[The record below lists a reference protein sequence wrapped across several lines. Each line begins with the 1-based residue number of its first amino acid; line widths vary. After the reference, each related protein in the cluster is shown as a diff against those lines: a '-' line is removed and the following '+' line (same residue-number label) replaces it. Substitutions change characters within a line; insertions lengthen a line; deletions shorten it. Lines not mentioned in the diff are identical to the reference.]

1 MTHKKFSKIND
12 EFDLSLLIFIL
23 SKTWYVVIISVALFF
38 SVAWIYLRYTPNLYE
53 ATTVIQIEPE
63 NKPDVIQEQTKLY
76 SNYNQL
82 ATKID
87 FLKSSAFLESSLSKL
102 PLEVNYFY
110 KGTILNNELYRNSPF
125 TVRVLSSS
133 QQINGVL
140 IDLTFDKSSDL
151 VVSYEIGDTKYK
163 KRFTNGSGG
172 VNVVTEHFNILVSVN
187 DGVQIK
193 KGDTYAI
200 QIFDKESICSM
211 YSHKMQATILNEAA
225 KTIQIKVQDYNPQ
238 KASEIVNTIAVDFA
252 EYDKIQKQENANNII
267 NFIDDQLEMLEDELF
282 KTHNEMEEYKRENNI
297 EVSELRSKT
306 LIQQKIEDL
315 NSELAKLD
323 YEKTLLDKINTS
335 VSGNKDIDVY
345 SFLADIIGSNYQGA
359 LSAILTNLQS
369 LLLQREQAAYSYT
382 KESGHVKQLDY
393 QIDIQKRVL
402 AESILSFKNNIDVKA
417 KQLRTELNALTQE
430 LLMQVDNTKA
440 LELKKFSRIMTINE
454 TYYNQL
460 IETKTKYSIA
470 KVGYVSQNIILE
482 KSKTPAVPI
491 SPKRNQIY
499 FLSVIVGFLLGIGY
513 IAYRYLFYSNIDTV
527 SDIRKYSNVA
537 LLGTIPMVKREMRY
551 SQLLVDKEPKSILA
565 EAMRG
570 LRTNMQFISSGSDQ
584 GIISITSTIPSEGK
598 TFVAVNIA
606 GIIAYSGKKVIVLD
620 LDMRKPKIHRAF
632 STEEKPY
639 SNSLGVSNIL
649 SGMANYKDCVNV
661 SSIDT
666 LHFITAGTIP
676 PNPSELILSDNFT
689 KLVEELK
696 QDYDF
701 IVFDNPPIGLVTDA
715 MHTFKMADYPIY
727 VFKAGYS
734 KRIFVQNLEYLWNE
748 LGLKNI
754 SFVLNSVNESK
765 NKYGYGNRYGGYY
778 YGSKYSYGVGYNYGY
793 YEEKEEVEEG
803 KFSKIKNRIIGKSK

>member
-1 MTHKKFSKIND
+1 
-12 EFDLSLLIFIL
+12 
-23 SKTWYVVIISVALFF
+23 
-38 SVAWIYLRYTPNLYE
+38 
-53 ATTVIQIEPE
+53 
-63 NKPDVIQEQTKLY
+63 
-76 SNYNQL
+76 
-82 ATKID
+82 
-87 FLKSSAFLESSLSKL
+87 
-102 PLEVNYFY
+102 
-110 KGTILNNELYRNSPF
+110 
-125 TVRVLSSS
+125 
-133 QQINGVL
+133 
-140 IDLTFDKSSDL
+140 
-151 VVSYEIGDTKYK
+151 
-163 KRFTNGSGG
+163 
-172 VNVVTEHFNILVSVN
+172 
-187 DGVQIK
+187 
-193 KGDTYAI
+193 
-200 QIFDKESICSM
+200 
-211 YSHKMQATILNEAA
+211 
-225 KTIQIKVQDYNPQ
+225 
-238 KASEIVNTIAVDFA
+238 
-252 EYDKIQKQENANNII
+252 
-267 NFIDDQLEMLEDELF
+267 MLEDELF

-570 LRTNMQFISSGSDQ
+570 LRTNMQFISSGSDR

-598 TFVAVNIA
+598 TFVAVNLA

-649 SGMANYKDCVNV
+649 SGMASYKECVNV

-676 PNPSELILSDNFT
+676 PNPSELILSDNFA